1 MCALK
6 GRTGENA
13 MDIKINDYYEPEHFK
28 ALNEANYDV
37 SHTCDYEK
45 NEMHHIHESTEIL
58 FVEAGSADY
67 YVDGKKYYVEPGDIL
82 IIGSRKHHMRR
93 IDQLPFSRYG
103 LAVRPS
109 YYRRLNLGEDL
120 LKVWQGPTP
129 EEFVQHFK
137 KIPEDFFSEI
147 IYLMKCLYR
156 EQQQDQPFR
165 ATLERSIMTHIAV
178 LLYRQWGLKK
188 KESGT
193 ASMSQQ
199 MYDIK
204 EYIDEH
210 YQEDLDLNSLSEQF
224 YLHPVTISKE
234 FSRCIGQPLTKY
246 INSVRVCEGAK
257 LLENTQESVTTIAGQ
272 CGYDSV
278 NTFLR
283 QFKTIMETS
292 PLQYRKEMK
301 EWLDKNK

>member
-1 MCALK
+1 M
-6 GRTGENA
+6 TGEKA

-37 SHTCDYEK
+37 SHSCDYEK

-58 FVEAGSADY
+58 FVEQGSADY
-67 YVDGKKYYVEPGDIL
+67 YVDGKKYYVESGDIL

-103 LAVRPS
+103 LAVKPS

-120 LKVWQGPTP
+120 IKVWQGPSP
-129 EEFVQHFK
+129 EEFIQHFK
-137 KIPEDFFSEI
+137 KVPKEMFSEI
-147 IYLMKCLYR
+147 IHLMECLYR
-156 EQQQDQPFR
+156 EQNYDEAFR
-165 ATLERSIMTHIAV
+165 SMIERSIVTQIAV

-188 KESGT
+188 RKNGSS
-193 ASMSQQ
+193 SMSQQ

-204 EYIDEH
+204 EYIDGH
-210 YQEDLDLNSLSEQF
+210 YQEDLDLKRLSEQF

-234 FSRCIGQPLTKY
+234 FSRCIGQPPIKY
-246 INSVRVCEGAK
+246 INSVRICEGAR
-257 LLENTQESVTTIAGQ
+257 LLENTQESVTDIAGL

-278 NTFLR
+278 NTFIR
-283 QFKTIMETS
+283 QFRAIMETS
-292 PLQYRKEMK
+292 PLQYRKQMK
-301 EWLDKNK
+301 NWLERTR

>member
-1 MCALK
+1 
-6 GRTGENA
+6 

-58 FVEAGSADY
+58 FVEKGSADY

-103 LAVRPS
+103 LAVKPS

-120 LKVWQGPTP
+120 IKVWQGPDP
-129 EEFVQHFK
+129 EEFTQHFK
-137 KIPEDFFSEI
+137 NVPQDVFSEVI
-147 IYLMKCLYR
+147 HLMKCLYR
-156 EQQQDQPFR
+156 EQRGDLPFR
-165 ATLERSIMTHIAV
+165 ATVERSIVTQIAV
-178 LLYRQWGLKK
+178 ILYRQWGLKQRDN
-188 KESGT
+188 ST
-193 ASMSQQ
+193 SSMSRQ

-204 EYIDEH
+204 EYIDQH

-246 INSVRVCEGAK
+246 INSVRVCEGAR
-257 LLENTQESVTTIAGQ
+257 LLENTQKSVTDIAGL

-301 EWLDKNK
+301 DWLDRTR